1 MPSDGAGPAPLEV
14 ASGRTSLKPLTRGA
28 TLRQLRAFALVARH
42 RSFVQAAAEL
52 HLTASAVS
60 LQIKDLEQ
68 AAGMPLLDRHSKTL
82 SLTPAGEVLLIDAHQ
97 ALQVLEHAGEALAR
111 LRGHTAGLVKV
122 GMVSSAKYF
131 LPSLMAQFR
140 VLHRDVEL
148 QIIVGNRD
156 HLLMDLRRGEIDF
169 AIMGAPPLD
178 LSGHAEAFAD
188 QPMGIIAAPEHE
200 LAKARAM
207 SPKDFSD
214 HHFIL
219 RESGSGTR
227 ATLERF
233 LQEHHVALPLRREL
247 PTNHAVKQAVMA
259 NLGIA
264 FMSLHAAALELQ
276 YGLLVRLNVEGLPL
290 IRRWHAI
297 VSDPTAIS
305 DAARALRLFIV
316 DRGITGSILE
326 CASLV
331 G

>member
-1 MPSDGAGPAPLEV
+1 MPSDGAVPARLQS
-14 ASGRTSLKPLTRGA
+14 ANGRTSLKPLMRGA
-28 TLRQLRAFALVARH
+28 TLRQLRSFALVAHH

-68 AAGMPLLDRHSKTL
+68 AAGMPLFDRHSKTL
-82 SLTPAGEVLLIDAHQ
+82 SLTPAGEVLLIDAQQ

-140 VLHRDVEL
+140 VQHRDVEL

-156 HLLMDLRRGEIDF
+156 HLLAGLRRGEIDF
-169 AIMGAPPLD
+169 AIMGSPPLD

-188 QPMGIIAAPEHE
+188 QPLGIIAAPEHA
-200 LAKARAM
+200 LAQTRRM
-207 SPKDFSD
+207 SPRNFSD
-214 HHFIL
+214 YPFIL

-247 PTNHAVKQAVMA
+247 PSNHAVKQAVMA
-259 NLGIA
+259 NLGVA

-276 YGLLVRLNVEGLPL
+276 CRLLVSLDVEGLPL
-290 IRRWHAI
+290 IRRWHTVVADPSAI
-297 VSDPTAIS
+297 T
-305 DAARALRLFIV
+305 DAARALRRFII
-316 DRGITGSILE
+316 DHGIAGSILE
-326 CASLV
+326 RAIPF